1 MQERNKKN
9 ICVIGSGFAGLSA
22 ATHLIEK
29 GNNVYILEK
38 NSTNGGR
45 ARKFNSKGFTFDMG
59 PSWYW
64 MPDVIKTYFKTF
76 EKEVNNYFDLIRID
90 PSYKIFFSNNKKIN
104 IPANYEKLKELFE
117 KLEEGSSEK
126 LDIYLSQAKYK
137 YEIGINSLVHKPS
150 KSITEFF
157 NYDILKGI
165 FKMDIFNSMH
175 SHIRKYFQH
184 EFLIKL
190 LEFPILF
197 LGATSKTSP
206 ALYSLMNYADIKLGT
221 WYPKGGIYKLVEAM
235 VSLAKERGVKIYNNE
250 EVVEF
255 NYKNNA
261 ISHVITT
268 KKTYDAD
275 YVICG
280 ADYHHIDQN
289 ILIKKYR
296 NYSPSYWVK
305 KTMTPSALIFYLGI
319 NKKLKNIKH
328 HCLFFDKDFN
338 NHSKEIYNTP
348 RWPSD
353 PLFYAS
359 FSSKTDPETAPKNHE
374 NMVLLIPIAS
384 GLEDNKLIRN
394 KYFELIISRFEKI
407 TRQSIKNNIIYKRSY
422 AIRDFKKDYNS
433 FKGNAYGLANTLFQT
448 AIFKPSIRNKKL
460 KNLFFCGQLTVP
472 GPGVPP
478 AIISGGVVAKE
489 VKKEITS

>member
-9 ICVIGSGFAGLSA
+9 ICVIGSGFAVLSA
-22 ATHLIEK
+22 AKHIIEE

-38 NSTNGGR
+38 NYTNGGR

-90 PSYKIFFSNNKKIN
+90 PSYKIFFSSNKKIN

-126 LDIYLSQAKYK
+126 LDIFLSQAKYK
-137 YEIGINSLVHKPS
+137 YEIGINSLIHKPS

-206 ALYSLMNYADIKLGT
+206 ALYSLINYADIKLGT

-305 KTMTPSALIFYLGI
+305 KTMAPSALIFYLGI

>member
-1 MQERNKKN
+1 MQEQNKKN
-9 ICVIGSGFAGLSA
+9 ICIIGSGFAGLSA
-22 ATHLIEK
+22 ATHLVEK

-45 ARKFNSKGFTFDMG
+45 ARKFSSKGFTFDMG

-64 MPDVIKTYFKTF
+64 MPDVIETYFKTF
-76 EKEVNNYFDLIRID
+76 EKEIDDYFDLIRIN
-90 PSYKIFFSNNKKIN
+90 PSYKIFFSSNKKIN

-126 LDIYLSQAKYK
+126 LDIFLSQAKYK
-137 YEIGINSLVHKPS
+137 YEMGINSLIHKPS

-157 NYDILKGI
+157 NYNILKGI

-221 WYPKGGIYKLVEAM
+221 WYPKGGFYKLVEAM
-235 VSLAKERGVKIYNNE
+235 VSLAKEKGVKIYNNE

-289 ILIKKYR
+289 ILIKKYS
-296 NYSPSYWVK
+296 NYSPSYWGK
-305 KTMTPSALIFYLGI
+305 KTMAPSALIFYIGI

-338 NHSKEIYNTP
+338 NHSNEIYNTP

-374 NMVLLIPIAS
+374 NMVLLIPIAP

-407 TRQSIKNNIIYKRSY
+407 TRQSIRNNIIYNRSY

-478 AIISGGVVAKE
+478 AIISGGIVAKE
-489 VKKEITS
+489 VRKEIKS

>member
-1 MQERNKKN
+1 MQGQNKKN
-9 ICVIGSGFAGLSA
+9 ICIIGSGFAGLSA
-22 ATHLIEK
+22 ATHLVEK

-45 ARKFNSKGFTFDMG
+45 ARKFSSKGFTFDMG

-64 MPDVIKTYFKTF
+64 MPDVIETYFKTF
-76 EKEVNNYFDLIRID
+76 EKEIDNYFDLIRIN
-90 PSYKIFFSNNKKIN
+90 PSYKIFFSSNKKIN

-126 LDIYLSQAKYK
+126 LDIFLSQAKYK
-137 YEIGINSLVHKPS
+137 YEMGINSLVHKPS

-221 WYPKGGIYKLVEAM
+221 WYPKGGFHKLVEAM
-235 VSLAKERGVKIYNNE
+235 VSLAKEKGVKIYNNE

-305 KTMTPSALIFYLGI
+305 KTMAPSALIFYLGI

-374 NMVLLIPIAS
+374 NMVLLIPIAP

-407 TRQSIKNNIIYKRSY
+407 TRQSIRNNIIYNRSY

-478 AIISGGVVAKE
+478 AIISGGIVAKE
-489 VKKEITS
+489 VRKEIKS

>member
-1 MQERNKKN
+1 MQGQNKKN
-9 ICVIGSGFAGLSA
+9 ICIIGSGFAGLSA
-22 ATHLIEK
+22 ATHLVEK

-45 ARKFNSKGFTFDMG
+45 ARKFSSKGFTFDMG

-64 MPDVIKTYFKTF
+64 MPDVIETYFKTF
-76 EKEVNNYFDLIRID
+76 EKEIDDYFDLIRIN
-90 PSYKIFFSNNKKIN
+90 PSYKIFFSSNKKIN

-126 LDIYLSQAKYK
+126 LDIFLSQAKYK
-137 YEIGINSLVHKPS
+137 YEMGINSLIHKPS
-150 KSITEFF
+150 KSIKEFF

-221 WYPKGGIYKLVEAM
+221 WYPKGGFHKLVEAM
-235 VSLAKERGVKIYNNE
+235 VSLAKEKGVKIYNNE

-296 NYSPSYWVK
+296 NYSPSYC
-305 KTMTPSALIFYLGI
+305 I
-319 NKKLKNIKH
+319 NIL
-328 HCLFFDKDFN
+328 
-338 NHSKEIYNTP
+338 Y
-348 RWPSD
+348 
-353 PLFYAS
+353 
-359 FSSKTDPETAPKNHE
+359 
-374 NMVLLIPIAS
+374 
-384 GLEDNKLIRN
+384 RN
-394 KYFELIISRFEKI
+394 
-407 TRQSIKNNIIYKRSY
+407 
-422 AIRDFKKDYNS
+422 
-433 FKGNAYGLANTLFQT
+433 
-448 AIFKPSIRNKKL
+448 
-460 KNLFFCGQLTVP
+460 
-472 GPGVPP
+472 
-478 AIISGGVVAKE
+478 
-489 VKKEITS
+489 

>member
-1 MQERNKKN
+1 MQEQNKKN
-9 ICVIGSGFAGLSA
+9 ICIIGSGFAGLSA
-22 ATHLIEK
+22 ATHLVEK

-45 ARKFNSKGFTFDMG
+45 ARKFSSKGFTFDMG

-64 MPDVIKTYFKTF
+64 MPDVIETYFKTF
-76 EKEVNNYFDLIRID
+76 EKEIDDYFDLIRIN
-90 PSYKIFFSNNKKIN
+90 PSYKIFFSSNKKIN

-126 LDIYLSQAKYK
+126 LDIFLSQAKYK
-137 YEIGINSLVHKPS
+137 YEMGINSLIHKPS
-150 KSITEFF
+150 KSIKEFF

-221 WYPKGGIYKLVEAM
+221 WYPKGGFHKLVEAM
-235 VSLAKERGVKIYNNE
+235 VSLAKEKGVKIYNNE

-289 ILIKKYR
+289 ILIKKYS
-296 NYSPSYWVK
+296 NYSPSYWGK
-305 KTMTPSALIFYLGI
+305 KTMAPSALIFYIGI

-338 NHSKEIYNTP
+338 NHSNEIYNTP

-374 NMVLLIPIAS
+374 NMVLLIPIAP

-407 TRQSIKNNIIYKRSY
+407 TRQSIRNNIIYNRSY

-478 AIISGGVVAKE
+478 AIISGGIVAKE
-489 VKKEITS
+489 VKKEIKS

>member
-1 MQERNKKN
+1 MQEQNKKN
-9 ICVIGSGFAGLSA
+9 ICIIGSGFAGLSA
-22 ATHLIEK
+22 ATHLVEK

-45 ARKFNSKGFTFDMG
+45 ARKFSSKGFTFDMG

-64 MPDVIKTYFKTF
+64 MPDVIETYFKTF
-76 EKEVNNYFDLIRID
+76 EKEIDDYFDLIRIN
-90 PSYKIFFSNNKKIN
+90 PSYKIFFSSNKKIN

-126 LDIYLSQAKYK
+126 LDIFLSQAKYK
-137 YEIGINSLVHKPS
+137 YEMGINSLIHKPS
-150 KSITEFF
+150 KSIKEFF

-221 WYPKGGIYKLVEAM
+221 WYPKGGFHKLVEAM
-235 VSLAKERGVKIYNNE
+235 VSLAKEKGVKIYNNE

-296 NYSPSYWVK
+296 NYSPSYWEK
-305 KTMTPSALIFYLGI
+305 KTMAPSALIFYIGI

-338 NHSKEIYNTP
+338 NHSNEIYNTP

-374 NMVLLIPIAS
+374 NMVLLIPIAP

-407 TRQSIKNNIIYKRSY
+407 TRQSIRNNIIYNRSY

-478 AIISGGVVAKE
+478 AIISGGIVAKE
-489 VKKEITS
+489 VRKEIKS

>member
-9 ICVIGSGFAGLSA
+9 ICIIGSGFAGLSA
-22 ATHLIEK
+22 ATHLVEE

-64 MPDVIKTYFKTF
+64 MPDVIETYFKTF
-76 EKEVNNYFDLIRID
+76 EKKVDNYFDLVRID
-90 PSYKIFFSNNKKIN
+90 PSYKIFFSGNKKIN
-104 IPANYEKLKELFE
+104 MPANYEKIKELFE

-126 LDIYLSQAKYK
+126 LDIFLSQAKYK
-137 YEIGINSLVHKPS
+137 YEIGINNLVHKPS
-150 KSITEFF
+150 KSITEFI
-157 NYDILKGI
+157 NYDIFKGI

-197 LGATSKTSP
+197 LGTTSKTSP
-206 ALYSLMNYADIKLGT
+206 ALYSLINYADIKLGT

-255 NYKNNA
+255 NYKNNT

-289 ILIKKYR
+289 VIIKKYR
-296 NYSPSYWVK
+296 NYSPSYWWK
-305 KTMTPSALIFYLGI
+305 KTMAPSALIFYIGI
-319 NKKLKNIKH
+319 NKKIKNVKH

-338 NHSKEIYNTP
+338 NHFKEIYNTP

-374 NMVLLIPIAS
+374 NMVLLIPIAP
-384 GLEDNKLIRN
+384 GLEDNKFTRN

-407 TRQSIKNNIIYKRSY
+407 TKQSIRNNIIYKRSY

-478 AIISGGVVAKE
+478 AIISGGIVAKE
-489 VKKEITS
+489 VKKQITS

>member
-9 ICVIGSGFAGLSA
+9 ICVIGSGFAGLST
-22 ATHLIEK
+22 ATHLIEE

-305 KTMTPSALIFYLGI
+305 KTMAPSALIFYLGI